1 MLLALGSRVVLIGSL
16 APNRTDRHE
25 GKIIGYGY
33 LHHLGIRPAYLVQLD
48 HGFYDPTGSIYVGT
62 LVVAH
67 DGVHAIKE

>member
-1 MLLALGSRVVLIGSL
+1 MLLEIGCCVEL
-16 APNRTDRHE
+16 FTFIKHE
-25 GKIIGYGY
+25 GNKGKIIGYGF
-33 LHHLGIRPAYLVQLD
+33 LHHLGVRQAYLVQLD